1 MRDTTDLN
9 DQTIGENAWFKSSYS
24 GGGSG
29 SECVEVAAL
38 VGGAAIRDSKN
49 KAGGMLRLPSAQ
61 MAQFVASVKAGAFDL
76 PA

>member
-1 MRDTTDLN
+1 MRDTPDHNT
-9 DQTIGENAWFKSSYS
+9 QPIGEGAWFKSTFS

-29 SECVEVAAL
+29 SECVEVARL

-49 KAGGMLRLPSAQ
+49 KTGAVLRFNSAG
-61 MAQFVASVKAGAFDL
+61 MAAFVNSLKGGESDT